1 MNSVECRPVGS
12 SDVARMDIRAF
23 HGRRSAARI
32 GDSSG
37 ARPNRSPCTVAD
49 GDGRRSWRGETASGL
64 RRNAPTIEPADVP
77 TTRSA
82 ALASYPRSARARSTP
97 RWKASPVSPPAPRTR
112 PILLTETCFPVAA
125 TRIHRSTHSGQVE
138 VRALGPVEVVVD
150 GSPVDLGPPKQRA
163 LFALLLAGAD
173 RVVSVDA
180 LTERLWAGEPPPRA
194 SASLQAYVSNLRR
207 ILEPNRAAGTT
218 ATVLVTRAPGYLLRT
233 TEMFVDVREFA
244 DLVARADA
252 RLAADDAAGALSDL
266 DDALGLWR
274 GEPYADVRE
283 ADWADLE
290 VTRLDELRL
299 SAVEQRA
306 RALLDLGRPQAAVA
320 DLEALVTTHPLR
332 ERSWELLA
340 VALYRCGRQA
350 DALTA
355 LRTAKER
362 LADEL
367 GIDPGRELQQ
377 LELAILRQDP
387 QLQPPTAA
395 PAPSVAAV
403 ASSRDDALFV
413 GRSEALAA
421 LADARDAAR
430 SGRTTVVLVEGE
442 PGIGKT
448 RLVERALE
456 SVGMRSAWGRC
467 PQHEVAPALW
477 PWEQVLAELGLP
489 PGEVATLLAA
499 RPDTEYDAA
508 GARIRLYDAIARRLA
523 DAAPLAVVLDDLHWA
538 DTASLHLLVHLAD
551 TLPDASLLVLA
562 TYRRHEADHLTNVL
576 AALAR
581 AGARRISLDGLD
593 ADDVRSLVTMVS
605 ADPGAERAAD
615 LAQRTGG
622 NPFFVGELARLP
634 DNAVPAHVRD
644 VVLQRVGRLPEET
657 AALLGTA
664 AVAGLEFDAHVV
676 ADVVGIDLDA
686 AVDLL
691 DAGLASGLVNE
702 SHSLGAYRF
711 AHALVRDALLSQHSR
726 LRIARLHE
734 QYGEVTAR
742 RYDGDPARAG
752 EVARHWL
759 AAAGL
764 GPTHAER
771 AARQAV
777 AAARAAESRLA
788 AAGAASFSE
797 EAIAAAELARRDDVF
812 DLLLGLTSA
821 RHRAGHIADAL
832 TLLDRTLDAA
842 DGDAARLATAA
853 VAIIGNSL
861 WYPWS
866 YGERPERLLMA
877 LETAVAQTT
886 GDSADH
892 ALLLGCYATVL
903 CHVGDTGRATAVS
916 AESVAIARRLG
927 DDALL
932 ARALHLRVLATYGVD
947 ALKAAYDAATELAAM
962 PSAPAEL
969 VVSARIVAGS
979 CRIHHGDVAGTL
991 DELDA
996 VDEVIAQLRSPILR
1010 AQSVAMRVGILS
1022 VLGRHDESEQIGEE
1036 LHRTYLATG
1045 ATPYYTA
1052 WLTNRLDLSW
1062 QRGRLAGLSEE
1073 LLAAADSTGVVGYLP
1088 GAALALIAEGR
1099 DDDARDV
1106 LRRAPLPARDYTWLA
1121 AAASR
1126 MGAALEL
1133 NETTIVAETRALLEP
1148 FRHYLAVAGSGTAI
1162 VGSIAGW
1169 LGEAALAL
1177 GDTEAA
1183 ESLLREA
1190 VTVLDRCG
1198 AQFWAARA
1206 HQALAKCS
1214 PSGRSEAARVT

>member
-12 SDVARMDIRAF
+12 SDVARIDIRAF

-37 ARPNRSPCTVAD
+37 ARPNRSPCTVAE
-49 GDGRRSWRGETASGL
+49 GDGRSSWRGETASGL

-82 ALASYPRSARARSTP
+82 TLASYPRSVSARSTP

-112 PILLTETCFPVAA
+112 PILLTETCFPVAV

-207 ILEPNRAAGTT
+207 ILEPNRSAGTT
-218 ATVLVTRAPGYLLRT
+218 ATVLLTRAPGYLLRT

-244 DLVARADA
+244 DQVARADTK
-252 RLAADDAAGALSDL
+252 LATGDAAGALTDL
-266 DDALGLWR
+266 DDALALWR
-274 GEPYADVRE
+274 GEPYADVRD

-290 VTRLDELRL
+290 ITRLDELRL

-306 RALLDLGRPQAAVA
+306 RALLALGRPQVAVA
-320 DLEALVTTHPLR
+320 DLEVQVATHPLR

-350 DALTA
+350 DALHA
-355 LRTAKER
+355 LRSARDR

-367 GIDPGRELQQ
+367 GIDPGPDLQQ
-377 LELAILRQDP
+377 LEVAILRQDP
-387 QLQPPTAA
+387 QLHPAPPA
-395 PAPSVAAV
+395 PAVVAA
-403 ASSRDDALFV
+403 STSRGSANDAPFV
-413 GRSEALAA
+413 GRTEALAA
-421 LADARDAAR
+421 LAEAGDSARA
-430 SGRTTVVLVEGE
+430 GRTTIVLVEGE
-442 PGIGKT
+442 QGIGKT

-456 SVGMRSAWGRC
+456 SAGMPTAWGRC
-467 PQHEVAPALW
+467 PQHEVAPPLW
-477 PWEQVLAELGLP
+477 PWEQVLAGLADDMTSLVGDQP
-489 PGEVATLLAA
+489 SL
-499 RPDTEYDAA
+499 TEYDAM
-508 GARIRLYDAIARRLA
+508 GARIRLYDAVARRLA
-523 DAAPLAVVLDDLHWA
+523 DAGPLAVVLDDLHWA

-551 TLPDASLLVLA
+551 ALPDAALLVVA
-562 TYRRHEADHLTNVL
+562 TYRRHEADHLTDVL

-593 ADDVRSLVTMVS
+593 AEDVRSLVTMVS

-644 VVLQRVGRLPEET
+644 VVLQRVGRLPEKT
-657 AALLGTA
+657 AALLATA

-676 ADVVGIDLDA
+676 ADVAGIGLDA
-686 AVDLL
+686 TVDLL

-742 RYDGDPARAG
+742 RYEGDPARAG

-764 GPTHAER
+764 GSGQAGR
-771 AARQAV
+771 AVEQAV
-777 AAARAAESRLA
+777 AAAQAAESRLA
-788 AAGAASFSE
+788 ADDAAGFWE
-797 EAIAAAELARRDDVF
+797 EAIAAAELAGQDDVF

-832 TLLDRTLDAA
+832 TLLDSTLDAA
-842 DGDAARLATAA
+842 DDDAARLAIAA

-861 WYPWS
+861 WYPWG
-866 YGERPERLLMA
+866 YGERPERLLTA

-903 CHVGDTGRATAVS
+903 CHVGDTDRATAVS

-932 ARALHLRVLATYGVD
+932 ARALHLRLLATYGVD

-979 CRIHHGDVAGTL
+979 CRLHHGDVAGTL

-996 VDEVIAQLRSPILR
+996 VDEVIAQLRSPVLR

-1022 VLGRHDESEQIGEE
+1022 VLGRHDESAEIGEE
-1036 LHRTYLATG
+1036 LHRTHLTTG

-1052 WLTNRLDLSW
+1052 WLTNRLDLCW

-1088 GAALALIAEGR
+1088 GAALALIAEGH
-1099 DDDARDV
+1099 DDEARDV
-1106 LRRAPLPARDYTWLA
+1106 LRRAPLPSRDYTWLA

-1126 MGAALEL
+1126 MAAALEL
-1133 NETTIVAETRALLEP
+1133 NETAIVAETRALLEP

-1162 VGSIAGW
+1162 VGSVAGW

-1214 PSGRSEAARVT
+1214 PSERSEAARVT